1 MSLCPSK
8 DSGLAMA
15 PEPAAQWAALI
26 LFSDTLAALVAAEAK
41 AKEATP

>member
-1 MSLCPSK
+1 MSRYPSK

-26 LFSDTLAALVAAEAK
+26 LFADTLAAIAAEAK